1 MIMRRLLLAM
11 TIVGMTWTVPQNA
24 EAGLLSYI
32 GRATVKLV
40 YGVGDIIYS
49 PLELIISPVTHGIDF
64 DRHDVPAAI
73 GAGIGLQVGATKTYI
88 RAYRGVTDIAT
99 FLLVSER
106 PRPWEWTV
114 GGHQLPLTI
123 TLYDDDS
130 GYAGEDAI
138 PNR

>member
-1 MIMRRLLLAM
+1 MRRLLLAM
-11 TIVGMTWTVPQNA
+11 IIAGMTWTIPQNA

-64 DRHDVPAAI
+64 DRHDVPSVI
-73 GAGIGLQVGATKTYI
+73 GAGIGLPVGVTKTYI

-106 PRPWEWTV
+106 PRRWEWTV
-114 GGHQLPLTI
+114 GGHQLPLSL

-130 GYAGEDAI
+130 GYLGEDAI